1 MHNQPMNDFTI
12 LVANGAFASS
22 VALTLDILSTA
33 AVIAQRQGTA
43 VPRWEICGVDTDCV
57 TLGHGMQIAVQPLTT
72 RFDDRSCWIVPGIGV
87 ADALS
92 LEHRLKQ
99 ADIALL
105 IPALLSHVQ
114 SGGDVAASC
123 SGVFV
128 LQAANL
134 LAGHCVTTSWWLA
147 PLLRQWAPEC
157 QVDADRMVII
167 DPPLITAGAALGHS
181 DLMLHLLRS
190 RFSPALADA
199 VARALLI
206 DGRQL
211 QSPFMVPAMMAQGN
225 ELIAQL
231 TAHIEDSLPA
241 TISVSA
247 LASSFGLS
255 ERTLS
260 RHVHKATGYSPLRLI
275 QRVQANK
282 ARELLANSKYSI
294 DTIAEHVGYKDATS
308 LRRLMKKMLNATPRQ
323 LR

>member
-1 MHNQPMNDFTI
+1 MNDFTI
-12 LVANGAFASS
+12 LVTHDAFASS

-33 AVIAQRQGTA
+33 AVLARRMGTA
-43 VPRWEICGVDTDCV
+43 IPRWQVCGVSTECV
-57 TLGHGMQIAVQPLTT
+57 TLGQGMHIAVQPLAT
-72 RFDDRSCWIVPGIGV
+72 RSNDRSCWIIPGIGV
-87 ADALS
+87 ADALMI
-92 LEHRLKQ
+92 EHRLQQ

-105 IPALLSHVQ
+105 VPALRAHVQ
-114 SGGDVAASC
+114 AGGNVAASC
-123 SGVFV
+123 SAVFV

-134 LAGHCVTTSWWLA
+134 LAGHSVTTSWWLA
-147 PLLRQWAPEC
+147 PLLQQQAPEC
-157 QVDADRMVII
+157 QVDADRMVIL
-167 DPPLITAGAALGHS
+167 DPPLITAGAALGQS

-225 ELIAQL
+225 ELIARL
-231 TAHIEDSLPA
+231 TAHIEASLPT

-247 LASSFGLS
+247 LASDFGLS

-260 RHVHKATGYSPLRLI
+260 RHINKATGNSPLRLI

-294 DTIAEHVGYKDATS
+294 DTIAEHVGYRDATS
-308 LRRLMKKMLNATPRQ
+308 LRRLMKKMLNVTPRQ

>member
-1 MHNQPMNDFTI
+1 MNDFTI
-12 LVANGAFASS
+12 LVMPGAFASS

-33 AVIAQRQGTA
+33 AVLAQRLGTA
-43 VPRWEICGVDTDCV
+43 VPRWQVCGLNTDCV
-57 TLGHGMQIAVQPLTT
+57 TLGHGMQLAVQPLAISP
-72 RFDDRSCWIVPGIGV
+72 DDRSCWIIPGIGV
-87 ADALS
+87 ADVHMI
-92 LEHRLKQ
+92 EHRLQQ

-105 IPALLSHVQ
+105 VPALRAHVQ
-114 SGGDVAASC
+114 AGGNVAASC
-123 SGVFV
+123 SAVFV

-134 LAGHCVTTSWWLA
+134 LAGHCVTTSWWMA
-147 PLLRQWAPEC
+147 PLLQQWAPQC
-157 QVDADRMVII
+157 QVDAERMVIL
-167 DPPLITAGAALGHS
+167 DPPLITAGAALGHT

-190 RFSPALADA
+190 HFSPALADD

-231 TAHIEDSLPA
+231 TAHIEASLP
-241 TISVSA
+241 TIISVST
-247 LASSFGLS
+247 LASDFGLS

-260 RHVHKATGYSPLRLI
+260 RHIHKATGYSPLRLI

-294 DTIAEHVGYKDATS
+294 DTIAEHVGYRDATS

>member
-1 MHNQPMNDFTI
+1 MNDFTI
-12 LVANGAFASS
+12 LVVPGAFASS

-33 AVIAQRQGTA
+33 AVLAQRLGSA
-43 VPRWEICGVDTDCV
+43 VPRWQVCGVNTDCV
-57 TLGHGMQIAVQPLTT
+57 TLGHGMQIAVQPLAINP
-72 RFDDRSCWIVPGIGV
+72 DDRSCWIIPGIGV
-87 ADALS
+87 ADAPMI
-92 LEHRLKQ
+92 EHRLQQ

-105 IPALLSHVQ
+105 VPALRAHVQ
-114 SGGDVAASC
+114 AGGNVAASC
-123 SGVFV
+123 SAVFV
-128 LQAANL
+128 LKAANL
-134 LAGHCVTTSWWLA
+134 LAGRCVTTSWWMA
-147 PLLRQWAPEC
+147 PLLQQWAPEC
-157 QVDADRMVII
+157 QVDAERMVIL

-181 DLMLHLLRS
+181 DLMLHLLRNH
-190 RFSPALADA
+190 FSPALADG

-231 TAHIEDSLPA
+231 TAHIEASLPA
-241 TISVSA
+241 IISVST
-247 LASSFGLS
+247 LASDFGLS

-260 RHVHKATGYSPLRLI
+260 RHIHKATGYSPLRLI

-294 DTIAEHVGYKDATS
+294 DTIAEQVGYRDPTS

>member
-1 MHNQPMNDFTI
+1 MNDFTI
-12 LVANGAFASS
+12 LITAGAFASS

-33 AVIAQRQGTA
+33 ALRAQRLGTA
-43 VPRWEICGVDTDCV
+43 VPRWQVCGLNTDCV
-57 TLGHGMQIAVQPLTT
+57 TLGHGMQIAVQPLAISPH
-72 RFDDRSCWIVPGIGV
+72 DRSCWIIPGFGV
-87 ADALS
+87 ADALMI
-92 LEHRLKQ
+92 EHRLQQ

-105 IPALLSHVQ
+105 TTALRAHVQ
-114 SGGDVAASC
+114 AGGHVAASC
-123 SGVFV
+123 SAVFV

-147 PLLRQWAPEC
+147 PLLQQRAPEC
-157 QVDADRMVII
+157 QVDAERMVIH
-167 DPPLITAGAALGHS
+167 DPPLMTAGAALGHT

-190 RFSPALADA
+190 HFSPALADD
-199 VARALLI
+199 VAQVLLI

-231 TAHIEDSLPA
+231 TAHIEASLP
-241 TISVSA
+241 TIISVST
-247 LASSFGLS
+247 LASDFGLS

-275 QRVQANK
+275 QRVQAHK

-294 DTIAEHVGYKDATS
+294 DTIAEHVGYRDATS
-308 LRRLMKKMLNATPRQ
+308 LRRLMKKMLNVTPRQ

>member
-1 MHNQPMNDFTI
+1 MNDFTI
-12 LVANGAFASS
+12 LVTHDAFASS

-33 AVIAQRQGTA
+33 AVLARRQGTA
-43 VPRWEICGVDTDCV
+43 VPRWQVCGVNTDCV
-57 TLGHGMQIAVQPLTT
+57 TLGHGMQIAVQPLAI
-72 RFDDRSCWIVPGIGV
+72 RPDDRSCWIIPGMGV
-87 ADALS
+87 ADTLMI
-92 LEHRLKQ
+92 EHRLQQ

-105 IPALLSHVQ
+105 VPALRAHVQ
-114 SGGDVAASC
+114 AGGNVAASC
-123 SGVFV
+123 SAVFV

-134 LAGHCVTTSWWLA
+134 LAGRCVTTSWWLA
-147 PLLRQWAPEC
+147 PLLQQWAPEC
-157 QVDADRMVII
+157 QVDADRMVIL

-231 TAHIEDSLPA
+231 TAHIEASLPA
-241 TISVSA
+241 TISVST
-247 LASSFGLS
+247 LASDFGLS

-260 RHVHKATGYSPLRLI
+260 RHIHKAIGYSPLRLI
-275 QRVQANK
+275 QRVQVNK

-294 DTIAEHVGYKDATS
+294 DTIAEHVGYRDATS
-308 LRRLMKKMLNATPRQ
+308 LRRLMKKMLNTTPRQ

>member
-1 MHNQPMNDFTI
+1 MNDFTI
-12 LVANGAFASS
+12 LVTPGAFASS

-33 AVIAQRQGTA
+33 AVLAQRLGTA
-43 VPRWEICGVDTDCV
+43 VPRWQVCGLNTDCV
-57 TLGHGMQIAVQPLTT
+57 TLGHGMQLAVQPLAISP
-72 RFDDRSCWIVPGIGV
+72 DDRSCWIIPGIGV
-87 ADALS
+87 ADVHMI
-92 LEHRLKQ
+92 EHRLQQ

-105 IPALLSHVQ
+105 VPALRAHVQ
-114 SGGDVAASC
+114 AGGNVAASC
-123 SGVFV
+123 SAVFV

-134 LAGHCVTTSWWLA
+134 LAGHCVTTSWWMA
-147 PLLRQWAPEC
+147 PLLQQWAPQC
-157 QVDADRMVII
+157 QVDAERMVIL
-167 DPPLITAGAALGHS
+167 DPPLITAGAALGHT

-190 RFSPALADA
+190 HFSPALADD

-231 TAHIEDSLPA
+231 TAHIEASLP
-241 TISVSA
+241 TIISVST
-247 LASSFGLS
+247 LASDFGFS

-260 RHVHKATGYSPLRLI
+260 RHIHKATGYSPLRLI

-294 DTIAEHVGYKDATS
+294 DTIAEHVGYRDATS

>member
-1 MHNQPMNDFTI
+1 MNDFTI
-12 LVANGAFASS
+12 LVTHDAFASS

-33 AVIAQRQGTA
+33 AVLARRLGTA
-43 VPRWEICGVDTDCV
+43 VPRWQVCGVNTDCV
-57 TLGHGMQIAVQPLTT
+57 TLGHGMQIAVQPLAI
-72 RFDDRSCWIVPGIGV
+72 RPDDRSCWIIPGMGV
-87 ADALS
+87 ADALMI
-92 LEHRLKQ
+92 EHRLQQ

-105 IPALLSHVQ
+105 VPALRAHVLA
-114 SGGDVAASC
+114 GGNVAASC
-123 SGVFV
+123 SAVFV

-134 LAGHCVTTSWWLA
+134 LAGRCVTTSWWLA
-147 PLLRQWAPEC
+147 PLLQKWAPEC
-157 QVDADRMVII
+157 QVDADRMVIL
-167 DPPLITAGAALGHS
+167 DQPLITAGAALGHS

-206 DGRQL
+206 DGRQM

-231 TAHIEDSLPA
+231 TAHIEASLPA
-241 TISVSA
+241 TISVST
-247 LASSFGLS
+247 LASDFGLS

-260 RHVHKATGYSPLRLI
+260 RHIHKAIGYSPLGLI
-275 QRVQANK
+275 QRVQVNK

-294 DTIAEHVGYKDATS
+294 DTIAEHVGYRDATS
-308 LRRLMKKMLNATPRQ
+308 LRRLMKKMLNTTPRQ